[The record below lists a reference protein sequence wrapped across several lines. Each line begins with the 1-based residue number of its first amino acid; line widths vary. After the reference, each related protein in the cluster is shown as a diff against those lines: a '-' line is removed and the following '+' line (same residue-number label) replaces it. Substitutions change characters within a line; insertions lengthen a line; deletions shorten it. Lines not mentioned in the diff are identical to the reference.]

1 MERTINILCKNNG
14 ETIEM
19 PLGSTVFE
27 AYEALGV
34 KMEHEAAC
42 AEVNNTVRSL
52 NYVLFSNCDVKFL
65 DITSPSGMRT
75 YTRSLFFILCKAA
88 GDLFPGVS
96 VRIDTPVSNGYY
108 CRIIKN
114 EEITE
119 CGK

>member
-27 AYEALGV
+27 AYEALDV
-34 KMEHEAAC
+34 KMEHGVAC

-96 VRIDTPVSNGYY
+96 VSIDTPLSTAY
-108 CRIIKN
+108 
-114 EEITE
+114 
-119 CGK
+119 

>member
-75 YTRSLFFILCKAA
+75 YTRSLFFI
-88 GDLFPGVS
+88 
-96 VRIDTPVSNGYY
+96 
-108 CRIIKN
+108 
-114 EEITE
+114 
-119 CGK
+119 

>member
-52 NYVLFSNCDVKFL
+52 NYVLF
-65 DITSPSGMRT
+65 
-75 YTRSLFFILCKAA
+75 
-88 GDLFPGVS
+88 
-96 VRIDTPVSNGYY
+96 
-108 CRIIKN
+108 
-114 EEITE
+114 
-119 CGK
+119 